1 MKKADLSGADLENVI
16 LKCAILEGANLIDA
30 NLINAD
36 LEGANFNDAI
46 LDGVR
51 ILKKDYKYIEKFI
64 DVSKVIL
71 ED

>member
-1 MKKADLSGADLENVI
+1 MSQHDKFHVI
-16 LKCAILEGANLIDA
+16 LKCAILEGANLKDA

-51 ILKKDYKYIEKFI
+51 ILKKHYKYIEKFI